1 MFLLKKKVLKNGVQS
16 WQNNGEKAFHL
27 QHTVSAPVRVAF
39 MCFFL
44 KNEKYERMV
53 KMVS

>member
-1 MFLLKKKVLKNGVQS
+1 MVYKVGKTMEKKP
-16 WQNNGEKAFHL
+16 FHL